1 MITQEKLPQLQSPES
16 TRSRPFMSLD
26 SANTR
31 HGKYNEGERM
41 RRLCFALDLKDDP
54 KIIDEY
60 KKWHAKGGPP
70 AAVTRSIRAAG
81 IESLEIYL
89 CGNRL
94 FMIMEV
100 GAAFSS
106 TAKAASDSADPD
118 VQAWEQL
125 MWNFQQPLPWAAP
138 GQKWVPTELI
148 YDLRQH

>member
-1 MITQEKLPQLQSPES
+1 
-16 TRSRPFMSLD
+16 
-26 SANTR
+26 
-31 HGKYNEGERM
+31 M
-41 RRLCFALDLKDDP
+41 RRLCFALDLKNDP
-54 KIIDEY
+54 KIIDAY
-60 KKWHAKGGPP
+60 KKWHAPGGPP

-94 FMIMEV
+94 FMVMEV
-100 GAAFSS
+100 GAGFSL
-106 TAKAASDSADPD
+106 TGKAASDSADVE

-138 GQKWVPTELI
+138 GQKWVPAEII